1 MARTLIFVA
10 LVLGVVALANGASV
24 PFSYD
29 KSGTDW
35 TVILHTHHSAPLHM
49 QSAAFSKFL
58 TIKRRVRVGRAA
70 VSDQHRDG
78 RGGAGRIQGALPP
91 QLLQG
96 RLRRRPQQ
104 GLHHPWVPSRH
115 LIAFLSIHF
124 VILFFRLFLFL
135 VATSRHCLTL
145 RVRFPP
151 VLPFRAEV
159 VPAATESHLL
169 HLSSG
174 TYSLLQ
180 MHVHAMSEHTVN
192 GLFAPMEAHFV
203 HVHVDDPKKLAVVG
217 VMLRLHRDDANST
230 WITQWLDRAPAAN
243 GANVTVPVSA
253 DFWTAMLAPSM
264 GFWTYPGSLTTPEC
278 DEIVQW
284 HVLRKS
290 QSLSVAQ
297 TIQFMNMMAVTNNG
311 ERTDNRVPQPINGRI
326 VYFYYPELVSQ

>member
-10 LVLGVVALANGASV
+10 LILGVVALANGAAV

-35 TVILHTHHSAPLHM
+35 TGACASGER
-49 QSAAFSKFL
+49 QSPINIVMDEAVLGASKELFHLNYSKAASVAVLNKGS
-58 TIKRRVRVGRAA
+58 TI
-70 VSDQHRDG
+70 Q
-78 RGGAGRIQGALPP
+78 
-91 QLLQG
+91 
-96 RLRRRPQQ
+96 
-104 GLHHPWVPSRH
+104 
-115 LIAFLSIHF
+115 
-124 VILFFRLFLFL
+124 
-135 VATSRHCLTL
+135 
-145 RVRFPP
+145 
-151 VLPFRAEV
+151 V

>member
-1 MARTLIFVA
+1 MRNFQQYTISRLFFFYIAQGACASGERQSPINIVMDEA
-10 LVLGVVALANGASV
+10 VLGASKELFHLNYSNAASV
-24 PFSYD
+24 AVLNKGS
-29 KSGTDW
+29 
-35 TVILHTHHSAPLHM
+35 
-49 QSAAFSKFL
+49 
-58 TIKRRVRVGRAA
+58 TI
-70 VSDQHRDG
+70 Q
-78 RGGAGRIQGALPP
+78 
-91 QLLQG
+91 
-96 RLRRRPQQ
+96 
-104 GLHHPWVPSRH
+104 
-115 LIAFLSIHF
+115 
-124 VILFFRLFLFL
+124 
-135 VATSRHCLTL
+135 
-145 RVRFPP
+145 
-151 VLPFRAEV
+151 V